1 VLATASRAE
10 GIYPGT
16 WAFLRLIRPPM
27 HGYSLFL
34 PQGGHNY
41 GTWDRELPQC
51 LEWLNQ
57 RLPAARPDAA
67 PDQPASIG

>member
-1 VLATASRAE
+1 
-10 GIYPGT
+10 
-16 WAFLRLIRPPM
+16 M